1 MAVYLVV
8 QMKLWRRCLQGDWHM
23 IRTSIAITMAIM
35 GKAIAAEKISIVV
48 QEMEEDLNIK
58 GFEEPRNAA
67 PFYLYYEIRIFWSQ
81 YFALSH

>member
-23 IRTSIAITMAIM
+23 IRMSIAITMAIM

-48 QEMEEDLNIK
+48 
-58 GFEEPRNAA
+58 
-67 PFYLYYEIRIFWSQ
+67 
-81 YFALSH
+81 